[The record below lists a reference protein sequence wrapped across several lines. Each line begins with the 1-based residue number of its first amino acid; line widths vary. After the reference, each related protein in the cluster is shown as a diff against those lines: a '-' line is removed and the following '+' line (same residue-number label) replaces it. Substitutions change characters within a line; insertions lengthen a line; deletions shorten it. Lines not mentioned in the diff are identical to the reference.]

1 MMTYYE
7 MTYGRRDDTCKQFN
21 ECLVK
26 ATHLLK
32 LVSQQVG
39 TNPTYNDLREIMS
52 LRSDL
57 DVLEDSLK
65 D

>member
-1 MMTYYE
+1 MMSYYE
-7 MTYGRRDDTCKQFN
+7 MTYGRRDDNRKQFN
-21 ECLVK
+21 ECLFK

-39 TNPTYNDLREIMS
+39 TNPTYHDLREIMS